1 MQSRSR
7 QSSVITETDPFTP
20 STSYDDST
28 ARNTPIQ
35 QASYIKKEPMEP
47 RSLEAR
53 ITRPQAPLTGID
65 GCPKRARTEELELF
79 EDRSQKRAR
88 RDLSIADEV
97 DEILRSVEVQDD
109 NTTRQ
114 ESASVAS
121 NKRKRPVE
129 EEDDEIVEL
138 PPKKAKPFAIVDL
151 TIDD

>member
-1 MQSRSR
+1 
-7 QSSVITETDPFTP
+7 
-20 STSYDDST
+20 
-28 ARNTPIQ
+28 
-35 QASYIKKEPMEP
+35 MEP

-65 GCPKRARTEELELF
+65 GCQKRARTEELELF